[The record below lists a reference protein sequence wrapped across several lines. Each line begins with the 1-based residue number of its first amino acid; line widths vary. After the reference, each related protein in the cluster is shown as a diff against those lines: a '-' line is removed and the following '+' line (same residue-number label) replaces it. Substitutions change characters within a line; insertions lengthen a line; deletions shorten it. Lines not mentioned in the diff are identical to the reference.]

1 MDVFFNRQ
9 SAYLWVNYA
18 PLLADLFLYSYE
30 ANFIRGVLKKNEEKL
45 SGYFKFTFLNMD
57 DVLSLNNSMLGDFV
71 DRIYQIEFEVKDNKH
86 TDRLASYLNIRL
98 EIDSEAQLRTKLCYK
113 IDDFN
118 FSIIM

>member
-1 MDVFFNRQ
+1 VDVFFNRQ

-30 ANFIRGVLKKNEEKL
+30 ANFIRGLLKKNEDKL

-71 DRIYQIEFEVKDNKH
+71 DRIYHIEFEVKDNKD
-86 TDRLASYLNIRL
+86 TDRLASYLEWKISVVICDI
-98 EIDSEAQLRTKLCYK
+98 EIP
-113 IDDFN
+113 
-118 FSIIM
+118 

>member
-30 ANFIRGVLKKNEEKL
+30 ANFIRGLLKKNEDKL

-71 DRIYQIEFEVKDNKH
+71 DRIYHIEFEVKDNKD
-86 TDRLASYLNIRL
+86 TDRLASYLDIPL
-98 EIDSEAQLRTKLCYK
+98 EIDSEARLRTKLYY
-113 IDDFN
+113 
-118 FSIIM
+118 